1 MYDTYTKKGDMSNP
15 SKYRGISVTP
25 ILLKIVEHI
34 LNNRQNPLLEC
45 TQVRLQNRFAEK
57 NSSMVRG

>member
-1 MYDTYTKKGDMSNP
+1 MYDTYTKKDDMSNP
-15 SKYRGISVTP
+15 SNYRGISVTP

-45 TQVRLQNRFAEK
+45 TQSRL
-57 NSSMVRG
+57 